1 MAIGLDRH
9 TISQEVNASL
19 LPWPAASVDA
29 YRLLFCLAQYS
40 NADKGKP
47 LSPYLKSQ
55 TTTTIIH

>member
-1 MAIGLDRH
+1 
-9 TISQEVNASL
+9 VNASL